1 MITAAITCAVWKD
14 KLFSTS
20 EHIDDWPDVGERG
33 CLNTPVYPSFFL
45 EDNEMLF
52 SRLGFHILSL
62 SKESAASPST
72 IF

>member
-1 MITAAITCAVWKD
+1 MITAAITSAMWKD
-14 KLFSTS
+14 RQFSTS
-20 EHIDDWPDVGERG
+20 EHIDAWPDVGEGG

-45 EDNEMLF
+45 EDNEMPF

-62 SKESAASPST
+62 SKESAAYPCT